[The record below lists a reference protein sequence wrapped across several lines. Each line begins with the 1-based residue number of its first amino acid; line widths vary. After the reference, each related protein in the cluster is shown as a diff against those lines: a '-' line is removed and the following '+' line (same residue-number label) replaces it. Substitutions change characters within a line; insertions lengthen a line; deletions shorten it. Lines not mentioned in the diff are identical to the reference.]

1 MLRQQHQEKGLIMM
15 NRREALRTTA
25 MAGVAAAYAAMAA
38 SARAQQQPVPSMT
51 PHSES
56 TAPAPVPGPF
66 SLPPLP
72 YAYDALE
79 PHIDALTM
87 QIHHDRH
94 HQAYVNNLNK
104 AITGL
109 ADWQDKSIVDILT
122 QIDNVPEVVR
132 TAVRNNGGGHYNH
145 SLFWQMMKKDGG
157 GEPTGDLAAAIDKK
171 FHSYEGF
178 KKELSAAAMNRF
190 GSGWAW
196 LVVGSDKQLAIEST
210 ANQDT
215 PISSGKGVLLGID
228 VWEHAYYL
236 KYQNLRA
243 DYIKAWFNVVNWDF
257 VADRHQKFTA

>member
-1 MLRQQHQEKGLIMM
+1 MM

-25 MAGVAAAYAAMAA
+25 WGGVAAAYATLAA
-38 SARAQQQPVPSMT
+38 AAAAQQQQPTPSMT

-56 TAPAPVPGPF
+56 TAPAAVPGPF

-79 PHIDALTM
+79 PSIDALTM

-94 HQAYVNNLNK
+94 HLAYVNNLNK

-122 QIDNVPEVVR
+122 HIDSVPEIVR

-157 GEPTGDLAAAIDKK
+157 GEPTGALADAIAGRFKSFD
-171 FHSYEGF
+171 GF
-178 KKELSAAAMNRF
+178 KKEFSAAAMNRF

-196 LVVGSDKQLAIEST
+196 LVVDSNKQLAIEST
-210 ANQDT
+210 ANQDS
-215 PISSGKGVLLGID
+215 PVSSGKGVLLGID

-243 DYIKAWFNVVNWDF
+243 DYIKAWFTVVNWDF

>member
-1 MLRQQHQEKGLIMM
+1 MM
-15 NRREALRTTA
+15 NRREALKTTA
-25 MAGVAAAYAAMAA
+25 WGGVAAAYMTLAATAV
-38 SARAQQQPVPSMT
+38 AQEQPAPTMT

-66 SLPPLP
+66 TLPPLP
-72 YAYDALE
+72 YAYNALE
-79 PHIDALTM
+79 PSIDELTM
-87 QIHHDRH
+87 HLHHDRH

-109 ADWQDKSIVDILT
+109 ADWQDKSIEYILT
-122 QIDNVPEVVR
+122 HLDNVPEVVR

-157 GEPTGDLAAAIDKK
+157 GQPSGALADAIAKQFK
-171 FHSYEGF
+171 SHAGF
-178 KKELSAAAMNRF
+178 EKEFSLAAMNRF

-243 DYIKAWFNVVNWDF
+243 DYIKAWFNVVDWDF
-257 VADRHQKFTA
+257 VADRYQKFTA

>member
-1 MLRQQHQEKGLIMM
+1 MM

-25 MAGVAAAYAAMAA
+25 LAGVAATYAAMAA
-38 SARAQQQPVPSMT
+38 SANAQQQQPVPSMT

-56 TAPAPVPGPF
+56 TAPMAVPGPF
-66 SLPPLP
+66 TLPPLP
-72 YAYDALE
+72 YAYNALE
-79 PHIDALTM
+79 PNIDALTM

-94 HQAYVNNLNK
+94 HLAYVNNLNK

-109 ADWQDKSIVDILT
+109 ADWQDKSIEYILSH
-122 QIDNVPEVVR
+122 IDNVPEIVR

-157 GEPTGDLAAAIDKK
+157 GQPTGQLAAALENK
-171 FHSYEGF
+171 FQGLEGF
-178 KKELSAAAMNRF
+178 TRQFSAAGMNRF

-257 VADRHQKFTA
+257 VAERHQQFTS